1 MIPTVVI
8 RRMRGHYLLNNGGR
22 NEDNFLFEI
31 ETVPRVIEIPLK
43 VWDTYW
49 PFSYGIGDLE
59 L

>member
-1 MIPTVVI
+1 MISTVVI
-8 RRMRGHYLLNNGGR
+8 SRMRGHNLLNNGGR
-22 NEDNFLFEI
+22 NEDNFTFDI

-49 PFSYGIGDLE
+49 PFIYGIGDLE